1 MSLTDRQG
9 RALEMRRRGKK
20 LEEIGAEFGI
30 TKSSAKKLI
39 ARAEVVE
46 RQAQWASG
54 LPVRYVNALLANG
67 ITSRVS
73 LEGAVADGSLRNMP
87 GIGPKC
93 YQTIERWLAPP

>member
-9 RALEMRRRGKK
+9 RALEMRRSGKK

-39 ARAEVVE
+39 ARAEIVE

-67 ITSRVS
+67 ITTRQA
-73 LEGAVADGSLRNMP
+73 LERALRDGSLKGMP
-87 GIGPKC
+87 NIGPKC
-93 YQTIERWLAPP
+93 FQTIERWLTSP